1 MTNLVKISA
10 KDKKR
15 LQTLKNRRERLIELN
30 LIHKYSQTGNPKI
43 NKYYACILYI
53 RRQIG
58 FEELKKV
65 KPIQKRTSIAFQG
78 FLSPQNGLTVKDFR
92 TLTAPAI

>member
-1 MTNLVKISA
+1 MEKLGKISR

-15 LQTLKNRRERLIELN
+15 LQTLKKCRERLIELN

-65 KPIQKRTSIAFQG
+65 KPIKKSTSIAFQG
-78 FLSPQNGLTVKDFR
+78 FLNPQNGLTLKDLR
-92 TLTAPAI
+92 NLTNPTL